1 MTSSVEGMHHDTW
14 LISQARPT
22 EPGDPLNFP
31 PVMASNFR
39 LPSDQ
44 QYARV
49 DGTETTHAFEALI
62 GGLEDGRSLAFST
75 GMAAVAA
82 VFGRLPVGSTLVL
95 PVDPYHATRH
105 LADEGEEQGRWSV
118 VRLDQA
124 DTQAWVDAAATADLI
139 WIETPANPLMTVAD
153 LPAICAAPRKPG
165 SILAVDSTFA
175 TPLVQKPLALGADIS
190 MHSAT
195 KFIGGHSDL
204 MAGVLTVSSDATDLY
219 DELTRRRLL
228 YGATIGGL
236 EAFLAIRGART
247 LGLRMERAM
256 ANAAVLAER
265 LEAHPEVTQVRY
277 PGLASSPT
285 HENAAKFMDGFGAM
299 MSFEL
304 SGTGERASAVVERHG
319 LIKNATSLGGV
330 ESTWE
335 RRAIVA
341 GQEGMPP
348 TLIRLS
354 VGCENVEDLWA
365 DIDSSLSESSGT

>member
-1 MTSSVEGMHHDTW
+1 MHHNTW
-14 LISQARPT
+14 LISQARPS
-22 EPGDPLNFP
+22 ELGDPLNFS

-44 QYARV
+44 QYARA
-49 DGTETTHAFEALI
+49 DGTETTRAFETLI

-82 VFGRLPVGSTLVL
+82 VFGGLAVGSTIVM
-95 PVDPYHATRH
+95 PDDPYHATKG
-105 LADEGEEQGRWSV
+105 LVAEGEAQGRWSV
-118 VRLDQA
+118 TRLDQA
-124 DTQAWVDAAATADLI
+124 DTQAWVNAASHADLI
-139 WIETPANPLMTVAD
+139 WLETPANPLMTVAD

-165 SILAVDSTFA
+165 GLLAVDSTFA

-204 MAGVLTVSSDATDLY
+204 MAGVLTVSNDASELY
-219 DELTRRRLL
+219 DELNNRRLL
-228 YGATIGGL
+228 YGASIGGL

-247 LGLRMERAM
+247 LGLRMECAM
-256 ANAAVLAER
+256 SNAAILAER
-265 LEAHPEVTQVRY
+265 LEAHPEVSRVRY

-285 HENAAKFMDGFGAM
+285 HENAASFMDGFGAM

-304 SGTGERASAVVERHG
+304 TGSGERASAVVERKN

-335 RRAIVA
+335 RRALVA
-341 GQEGMPP
+341 GQESMPP

-354 VGCENVEDLWA
+354 VGCENVEDLWS
-365 DIDSSLSESSGT
+365 DIDAALTQTA